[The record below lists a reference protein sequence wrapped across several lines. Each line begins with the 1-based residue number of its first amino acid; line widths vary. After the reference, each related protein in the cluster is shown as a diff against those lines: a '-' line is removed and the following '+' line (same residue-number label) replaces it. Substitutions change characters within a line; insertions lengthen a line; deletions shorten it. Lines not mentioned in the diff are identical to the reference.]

1 MKGLRKLG
9 SIVVMLALVLGITG
23 AVAPVKQ
30 ASASTKKSYVM
41 IKGEKAKVSILF
53 IGSLTSVKSS
63 KSSVVS
69 VKKIGSNKIKLT
81 AKKTGKAVINVRG
94 KYGYGR
100 YTITV
105 KKNKFSCNVKGVYST
120 GYGAGYI
127 YYELVNKCG
136 DYISSATMKYDI
148 VDINGNVLKS
158 AEESLYSLVPNAKM
172 YSSIYVSG
180 DLVSQ
185 GAANI
190 KVKSFK
196 IKHDM
201 LLGYKNYSS
210 KVAVSYN
217 KATGAVTFKNKAS
230 KYVSAK
236 ADVVFYDAA
245 GNVVDVQYATAYLSG
260 KGKDTKTVSSSKQ
273 YTDVKVFKRA
283 YA

>member
-1 MKGLRKLG
+1 MKGLRRIG
-9 SIVVMLALVLGITG
+9 SIVVMLSLVLGLAG

-30 ASASTKKSYVM
+30 ANAATKKSYVM
-41 IKGEKAKVSILF
+41 IKGEKQKLSVLF
-53 IGSLTSVKSS
+53 IGNLTSVKSS

-105 KKNKFSCNVKGVYST
+105 KKNKFTCNAKGVYST
-120 GYGAGYI
+120 GYGGYI

-136 DYISSATMKYDI
+136 DYVSSATMTYDI
-148 VDINGNVLKS
+148 VDANGNVLKT
-158 AEESLYSLVPNAKM
+158 ADESLYSLVPNAKM

-190 KVKSFK
+190 KVRSFK

-201 LLGYKNYSS
+201 LLGYKNYSG
-210 KVAVSYN
+210 KVSVSYN
-217 KATGAVTFKNKAS
+217 NSTGALTFKNKVK
-230 KYVSAK
+230 KYVSAR

-245 GNVVDVQYATAYLSG
+245 GQVIDVQTASAYLSA
-260 KGKDTKTVSSSKQ
+260 KGKDTKTVTTSKQ
-273 YTDVKVFKRA
+273 YATYKVFKRA